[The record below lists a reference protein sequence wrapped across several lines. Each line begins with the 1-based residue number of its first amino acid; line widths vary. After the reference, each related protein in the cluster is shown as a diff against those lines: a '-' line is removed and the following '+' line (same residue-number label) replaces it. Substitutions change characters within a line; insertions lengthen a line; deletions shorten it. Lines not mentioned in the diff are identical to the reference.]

1 MVRPPRSLAGGRQM
15 PTPQAIGRPESYSVR
30 TLIELGKRKGF
41 LTYDDVHESMPGSVM
56 SPEHV
61 SDLMTRLEKEHIEVV
76 GKTALHDVSSRPNGR
91 ASEST
96 TAKPRASEIS
106 SVRDPADMYLRKLGG
121 APLLTR
127 EGEVELAKRIED
139 GERVMLSALV
149 RSRTAMQEILRLGE
163 RVEAGRTRISDVLRD
178 CDEDDEAEK
187 SRFLRIVKEL
197 STLDRERERAMQATI
212 KPKAKTSDDK
222 KPQDLADRKL
232 ARAVELLHDVRLD
245 RKQLDRIVGK
255 MKDLLRK
262 LDDAERR
269 VAACEKNAGVP
280 YKEIRT
286 LIKRLRG
293 GATVAEAGGPNARSA
308 DELEELFESIRS
320 AKHLARKAEADSGLS
335 PEDLRSVVREIGR
348 GQRRAERAKAELVEA
363 NLRLV
368 VSIAKKY
375 PGRGLDFLDRIQE
388 GNIGLMKAV
397 DKFDHRRGYKF
408 STYATWWIRQAINRA
423 IADQARTIRLPVHM
437 FEAINKIARI
447 TRLHVQENGCEP
459 TPEEIA
465 EKMDL
470 PVDKIRKYMRT
481 VQDPVSLE
489 TPVGDEEDR
498 HLVDFV
504 EDKRMVGPEDGVI
517 GIDFNATTRDMLKTL
532 SPREEKVLR
541 LRFGID
547 EKSDNTLEEVGQSF
561 NVTRERIRQIEAK
574 ALLKLRHPKRA
585 EQLRTFL

>member
-1 MVRPPRSLAGGRQM
+1 
-15 PTPQAIGRPESYSVR
+15 VR
-30 TLIELGKRKGF
+30 TALAQAQGAEA
-41 LTYDDVHESMPGSVM
+41 ESGVDR
-56 SPEHV
+56 V
-61 SDLMTRLEKEHIEVV
+61 Q
-76 GKTALHDVSSRPNGR
+76 
-91 ASEST
+91 
-96 TAKPRASEIS
+96 
-106 SVRDPADMYLRKLGG
+106 LR
-121 APLLTR
+121 
-127 EGEVELAKRIED
+127 
-139 GERVMLSALV
+139 
-149 RSRTAMQEILRLGE
+149 
-163 RVEAGRTRISDVLRD
+163 DVLR
-178 CDEDDEAEK
+178 E
-187 SRFLRIVKEL
+187 
-197 STLDRERERAMQATI
+197 
-212 KPKAKTSDDK
+212 
-222 KPQDLADRKL
+222 
-232 ARAVELLHDVRLD
+232 VR
-245 RKQLDRIVGK
+245 
-255 MKDLLRK
+255 
-262 LDDAERR
+262 
-269 VAACEKNAGVP
+269 
-280 YKEIRT
+280 
-286 LIKRLRG
+286 
-293 GATVAEAGGPNARSA
+293 
-308 DELEELFESIRS
+308 
-320 AKHLARKAEADSGLS
+320 
-335 PEDLRSVVREIGR
+335 R
-348 GQRRAERAKAELVEA
+348 GQRLSERAKAELVEA

-447 TRLHVQENGCEP
+447 TRLHVQETGIEP

-489 TPVGDEEDR
+489 TPVGDDEDR

-504 EDKRMVGPEDGVI
+504 EDKRAVGPEDGVI
-517 GIDFNATTRDMLKTL
+517 SIDFNTTTRQMLQTL

-574 ALLKLRHPKRA
+574 ALHKLRHPKRA
-585 EQLRTFL
+585 EQLRHFL

>member
-1 MVRPPRSLAGGRQM
+1 M
-15 PTPQAIGRPESYSVR
+15 PISPAARCPGSCKKPMQSHPFSQLVA
-30 TLIELGKRKGF
+30 LGKQQGF
-41 LTYDDVHESMPGSVM
+41 LTYDDVHASLPDSMM
-56 SPEHV
+56 SAERV
-61 SDLMTRLEKEHIEVV
+61 SDLMTELDREHIEVV
-76 GKTALHDVSSRPNGR
+76 ASQTQETARRVTPTRSRPEDAR
-91 ASEST
+91 AESG
-96 TAKPRASEIS
+96 P
-106 SVRDPADMYLRKLGG
+106 RDPADMYLRKLGG

-139 GERVMLSALV
+139 GERMMVASML
-149 RSRTAMQEILRLGE
+149 RCRTAMREIGKLGDRIE
-163 RVEAGRTRISDVLRD
+163 EGRIRITDVLRD
-178 CDEDDEAEK
+178 CDDEDDAEK
-187 SRFLRIVKEL
+187 GRFVRIAREIA
-197 STLDRERERAMQATI
+197 TLDTDRADLLESERKETLNGATS
-212 KPKAKTSDDK
+212 AKRHSSG
-222 KPQDLADRKL
+222 AERKL
-232 ARAVELLHDVRLD
+232 EAATALLHDIRLD
-245 RKQLDRIVGK
+245 RKQLDRLMVRVQGLVRRI
-255 MKDLLRK
+255 
-262 LDDAERR
+262 DDAEKL
-269 VAACEKNAGVP
+269 VARCERDAGVDW
-280 YKEIRT
+280 KQ
-286 LIKRLRG
+286 LRG
-293 GATVAEAGGPNARSA
+293 FIKEQQAGKSPLEAGGPKHLCL
-308 DELEELFESIRS
+308 DELEELAETVRS
-320 AKHLARKAEADSGLS
+320 ARHQARTAEAEAGIDRVQ
-335 PEDLRSVVREIGR
+335 LREVLRAVRR
-348 GQRRAERAKAELVEA
+348 GQRRSERAKAELVEA

-447 TRLHVQENGCEP
+447 TRLHVQETGIEP

-465 EKMDL
+465 EKMDM
-470 PVDKIRKYMRT
+470 PVEKIRKYMRT

-489 TPVGDEEDR
+489 TPVGDDEDR

-504 EDKRMVGPEDGVI
+504 EDKRAVGPEDGVI
-517 GIDFNATTRDMLKTL
+517 SIDFNATTREMLRTL

-574 ALLKLRHPKRA
+574 ALHKLRHPKRA
-585 EQLRTFL
+585 EQLRHFL

>member
-1 MVRPPRSLAGGRQM
+1 M
-15 PTPQAIGRPESYSVR
+15 PTPQAVR
-30 TLIELGKRKGF
+30 CPGSCKKPMQSHPFAQLVALGKQQGF
-41 LTYDDVHESMPGSVM
+41 LTYDDVHASLPDSMM
-56 SPEHV
+56 SADRV
-61 SDLMTRLEKEHIEVV
+61 SDLMTELEREHIEVV
-76 GKTALHDVSSRPNGR
+76 PSQVHETSRRSIGEPR
-91 ASEST
+91 VEEKRVTES
-96 TAKPRASEIS
+96 AGL
-106 SVRDPADMYLRKLGG
+106 RDPADMYLRKLGG

-139 GERVMLSALV
+139 GERQMVAAML
-149 RSRTAMQEILRLGE
+149 RSHTAMREIARLGD
-163 RVEAGRTRISDVLRD
+163 RVEAGKVRIADVLRD
-178 CDEDDEAEK
+178 CDDDDEAEK
-187 SRFLRIVKEL
+187 GRFVRVAKEIGLLDAARVQLLEAARKAAAKNAASEKRHL
-197 STLDRERERAMQATI
+197 SAAE
-212 KPKAKTSDDK
+212 
-222 KPQDLADRKL
+222 RKL
-232 ARAVELLHDVRLD
+232 EAAIALLHDVRLD
-245 RKQLDRIVGK
+245 RKQLDRLVSK
-255 MKDLLRK
+255 MHALVRRI
-262 LDDAERR
+262 DDAEKL
-269 VAACEKNAGVP
+269 VARCERDAGVP
-280 YKEIRT
+280 CKELPKLLELQRAGISP
-286 LIKRLRG
+286 L
-293 GATVAEAGGPNARSA
+293 EAGGPKHLCI
-308 DELEELFESIRS
+308 DELEELVDAVQTALHQ
-320 AKHLARKAEADSGLS
+320 AKTAEAEAGIDRVQL
-335 PEDLRSVVREIGR
+335 REILRFVRR
-348 GQRRAERAKAELVEA
+348 GQRRSERAKAELVEA

-447 TRLHVQENGCEP
+447 TRLHVQETGIEP

-489 TPVGDEEDR
+489 TPVGDDEDR

-504 EDKRMVGPEDGVI
+504 EDKRAVGPEDGVI
-517 GIDFNATTRDMLKTL
+517 SIDFNTTTRQMLQTL

-574 ALLKLRHPKRA
+574 ALHKLRHPKRA
-585 EQLRTFL
+585 EQLRNFL

>member
-1 MVRPPRSLAGGRQM
+1 LPKLLELQRAG
-15 PTPQAIGRPESYSVR
+15 
-30 TLIELGKRKGF
+30 K
-41 LTYDDVHESMPGSVM
+41 
-56 SPEHV
+56 SP
-61 SDLMTRLEKEHIEVV
+61 L
-76 GKTALHDVSSRPNGR
+76 
-91 ASEST
+91 
-96 TAKPRASEIS
+96 
-106 SVRDPADMYLRKLGG
+106 
-121 APLLTR
+121 
-127 EGEVELAKRIED
+127 
-139 GERVMLSALV
+139 
-149 RSRTAMQEILRLGE
+149 
-163 RVEAGRTRISDVLRD
+163 
-178 CDEDDEAEK
+178 
-187 SRFLRIVKEL
+187 
-197 STLDRERERAMQATI
+197 
-212 KPKAKTSDDK
+212 
-222 KPQDLADRKL
+222 
-232 ARAVELLHDVRLD
+232 
-245 RKQLDRIVGK
+245 
-255 MKDLLRK
+255 
-262 LDDAERR
+262 
-269 VAACEKNAGVP
+269 
-280 YKEIRT
+280 
-286 LIKRLRG
+286 
-293 GATVAEAGGPNARSA
+293 EAGGPKHLCI
-308 DELEELFESIRS
+308 DELEELVDAVQTALHQ
-320 AKHLARKAEADSGLS
+320 AKTAEAEAGIDRTQ
-335 PEDLRSVVREIGR
+335 LREVLRFVRR
-348 GQRRAERAKAELVEA
+348 GQRRSERAKAELVEA

-447 TRLHVQENGCEP
+447 TRLHVQETGIEP

-489 TPVGDEEDR
+489 TPVGDDEDR

-504 EDKRMVGPEDGVI
+504 EDKRAVGPEDGVI
-517 GIDFNATTRDMLKTL
+517 SIDFNTTTRQMLQTL

-574 ALLKLRHPKRA
+574 ALHKLRHPKRA
-585 EQLRTFL
+585 EQLRNFL

>member
-1 MVRPPRSLAGGRQM
+1 MQSHPFAQLVA
-15 PTPQAIGRPESYSVR
+15 
-30 TLIELGKRKGF
+30 LGKQQGF
-41 LTYDDVHESMPGSVM
+41 LTYDDVHASLPDSMM
-56 SPEHV
+56 SADRV
-61 SDLMTRLEKEHIEVV
+61 SDLMTELEREHIEVV
-76 GKTALHDVSSRPNGR
+76 PSQVHETSRRSIGEPRVEEKRVTESAAL
-91 ASEST
+91 
-96 TAKPRASEIS
+96 
-106 SVRDPADMYLRKLGG
+106 RDPADMYLRKLGG

-139 GERVMLSALV
+139 GERQMVAAML
-149 RSRTAMQEILRLGE
+149 RSHTAMREVARLGD
-163 RVEAGRTRISDVLRD
+163 RVEAGKIRIADVLRD
-178 CDEDDEAEK
+178 CDDDDEAEK
-187 SRFLRIVKEL
+187 GRFVRVAKEIGLLDASRVQLLEAAHKAAAKNATSEKRHL
-197 STLDRERERAMQATI
+197 SAAE
-212 KPKAKTSDDK
+212 
-222 KPQDLADRKL
+222 RKL
-232 ARAVELLHDVRLD
+232 EAAIALLHDVRLD
-245 RKQLDRIVGK
+245 RKQLDRLVAK
-255 MKDLLRK
+255 MHGLARRI
-262 LDDAERR
+262 DDAEKL
-269 VAACEKNAGVP
+269 VARCERDAGVP
-280 YKEIRT
+280 CQELPKLLELQRAGKSP
-286 LIKRLRG
+286 L
-293 GATVAEAGGPNARSA
+293 EAGGPKHLCI
-308 DELEELFESIRS
+308 DELEELVDAVQTALHQ
-320 AKHLARKAEADSGLS
+320 AKTAEAEAGIDRTQ
-335 PEDLRSVVREIGR
+335 LREVLRFVRR
-348 GQRRAERAKAELVEA
+348 GQRRSERAKAELVEA

-447 TRLHVQENGCEP
+447 TRLHVQETGIEP

-489 TPVGDEEDR
+489 TPVGDDEDR

-504 EDKRMVGPEDGVI
+504 EDKRAVGPEDGVI
-517 GIDFNATTRDMLKTL
+517 SIDFNTTTRQMLQTL

-574 ALLKLRHPKRA
+574 ALHKLRHPKRA
-585 EQLRTFL
+585 EQLRNFL

>member
-1 MVRPPRSLAGGRQM
+1 M
-15 PTPQAIGRPESYSVR
+15 PSPQSNRCPGSCKKTMPSHPFAQLVA
-30 TLIELGKRKGF
+30 LGKQQGF
-41 LTYDDVHESMPGSVM
+41 LTYDDVHASLPDSMM
-56 SPEHV
+56 SADRV
-61 SDLMTRLEKEHIEVV
+61 SDLMTELEREHIEVV
-76 GKTALHDVSSRPNGR
+76 PSQAHESTHR
-91 ASEST
+91 ASLEPSRIEEKRSNEP
-96 TAKPRASEIS
+96 AGL
-106 SVRDPADMYLRKLGG
+106 RDPADMYLRKLGG

-139 GERVMLSALV
+139 GERRMVAAML
-149 RSRTAMQEILRLGE
+149 RSHIAMREIARLGD
-163 RVEAGRTRISDVLRD
+163 RVETGKVRIADVLRD
-178 CDEDDEAEK
+178 CDDDDDAEK
-187 SRFLRIVKEL
+187 GRFVRVAKEIGL
-197 STLDRERERAMQATI
+197 LHEARMQLLEAAR
-212 KPKAKTSDDK
+212 KADAKGAAAGKRHASG
-222 KPQDLADRKL
+222 AERKL
-232 ARAVELLHDVRLD
+232 EAAIALLHDVRLD
-245 RKQLDRIVGK
+245 RKQLDRLVS
-255 MKDLLRK
+255 K
-262 LDDAERR
+262 LSGLQRRIDDAEKLLTR
-269 VAACEKNAGVP
+269 CERDAGVP
-280 YKEIRT
+280 CASIADLIRQQNT
-286 LIKRLRG
+286 GKS
-293 GATVAEAGGPNARSA
+293 VAEAGGPKHLAA
-308 DELEELFESIRS
+308 DELEELEDTVRT
-320 AKHLARKAEADSGLS
+320 ALAQAQGAEAEAGVDRVQ
-335 PEDLRSVVREIGR
+335 LRDVLREVRR
-348 GQRRAERAKAELVEA
+348 GQRLSERAKAELVEA

-447 TRLHVQENGCEP
+447 TRLHVQETGIEP

-489 TPVGDEEDR
+489 TPVGDDEDR

-504 EDKRMVGPEDGVI
+504 EDKRAVGPEDGVI
-517 GIDFNATTRDMLKTL
+517 SIDFNTTTRQMLQTL

-574 ALLKLRHPKRA
+574 ALHKLRHPKRA
-585 EQLRTFL
+585 EQLRHFL

>member
-1 MVRPPRSLAGGRQM
+1 M
-15 PTPQAIGRPESYSVR
+15 PSVQTNR
-30 TLIELGKRKGF
+30 CPGSCKKSIPSHPFAQLVALGKQQGF
-41 LTYDDVHESMPGSVM
+41 LTYDDVHASLPDSMM
-56 SPEHV
+56 SADRV
-61 SDLMTRLEKEHIEVV
+61 SDLMTELEREHIEVV
-76 GKTALHDVSSRPNGR
+76 PSQVHDSTHRSSLDPHRDTEKRLVDTSGM
-91 ASEST
+91 
-96 TAKPRASEIS
+96 
-106 SVRDPADMYLRKLGG
+106 RDPADMYLRKLGG

-139 GERVMLSALV
+139 GERRMVAAMLQCHSTM
-149 RSRTAMQEILRLGE
+149 REIIRLGE
-163 RVEAGRTRISDVLRD
+163 RVEAGKTRIADVLRD
-178 CDEDDEAEK
+178 CDDEDDAEK
-187 SRFLRIVKEL
+187 GRFVRVAREIAVLHHERLQLLESARKANAKGSSGKRHL
-197 STLDRERERAMQATI
+197 SGAE
-212 KPKAKTSDDK
+212 
-222 KPQDLADRKL
+222 RKL
-232 ARAVELLHDVRLD
+232 KAAIALLHDVRLD
-245 RKQLDRIVGK
+245 RKQLDRFVA
-255 MKDLLRK
+255 K
-262 LDDAERR
+262 LYSLQRRIDDAEKQLER
-269 VAACEKNAGVP
+269 CECEAGIPFKTIVKLIDQQGNGTSRSTTGGP
-280 YKEIRT
+280 KCLALDELQEYADTIRT
-286 LIKRLRG
+286 LLTQAQTAEEEAGIDRVQLRG
-293 GATVAEAGGPNARSA
+293 VLREVRRS
-308 DELEELFESIRS
+308 
-320 AKHLARKAEADSGLS
+320 
-335 PEDLRSVVREIGR
+335 
-348 GQRRAERAKAELVEA
+348 QRVSERAKAELVEA

-447 TRLHVQENGCEP
+447 TRLHVQETGIEP
-459 TPEEIA
+459 SPEEIA

-489 TPVGDEEDR
+489 TPVGDDEDR

-504 EDKRMVGPEDGVI
+504 EDKRTVGPEDGVI
-517 GIDFNATTRDMLKTL
+517 NIDFNSTTRQMLQTL

-574 ALLKLRHPKRA
+574 ALHKLRHPKRA
-585 EQLRTFL
+585 EQLRHFL